1 MADTNNLARTMHDLG
16 AAVWTGGS
24 LMGAIGLNG
33 ATAEAADPS
42 ERVRMANAGWEK
54 WTPVNLAAIAAHV
67 AGGIGL
73 LRGNKAR
80 LVGQK
85 GVMAA
90 NVAKTAL
97 TIGALGATAYAR
109 VLGQKIIEAG
119 PVPAESGVRP
129 NGQTPPETAQAQK
142 QLALLQ
148 WAIPAMTAGVVVL
161 GAVMGEQQ
169 RPTSFMAGLAARLK
183 SNR

>member
-1 MADTNNLARTMHDLG
+1 MAQTNTLARTMHDLG

-33 ATAEAADPS
+33 ATSEAADPS
-42 ERVRMANAGWEK
+42 ERVKIANAGWQK

-67 AGGIGL
+67 VGGVGL

-85 GVMAA
+85 GAMTA
-90 NVAKTAL
+90 NLAKTGL
-97 TIGALGATAYAR
+97 TVGALAATAYSRA
-109 VLGQKIIEAG
+109 LGQKIIDAG
-119 PVPAESGVRP
+119 PVPAESGVNP
-129 NGQTPPETAQAQK
+129 NGLTPPETARAQK

-148 WAIPAMTAGVVVL
+148 WVIPAMTAGVVVL

-169 RPTSFMAGLAARLK
+169 RPNSVIAGLAARLK
-183 SNR
+183 RRR